1 VAGMTTTS
9 ALAKRS
15 GIAVWKRQFLLQGCW
30 NYEGMQNVGFAYA
43 ILPALRDL
51 YANRPEESLKAVKR
65 HLEFFNTQPAMG
77 ALILGASV
85 RLEERVAAGDADPRS
100 IGTFKVGLM
109 GSLGAIGDSFFW
121 GALRPVASVAGA
133 LVALLHPLLGIAA
146 MLLLYN
152 GVHLTLRRRGFDAG
166 MKGPD
171 EAVGWLKRAAL
182 NVRTD
187 DRKLLAAILAGAY
200 AGIFAGRLM
209 VQGGGAPQAL
219 ASLLVAA
226 AAVHLFAVLFRKAVS
241 PSEILS
247 FLLFVGV
254 LILWR

>member
-1 VAGMTTTS
+1 MSVPALTTGS
-9 ALAKRS
+9 RR
-15 GIAVWKRQFLLQGCW
+15 AVWRRQFLLQGCW

-43 ILPALRDL
+43 ILPALREI
-51 YANRPEESLKAVKR
+51 YSKRPEEGLKAVKR

-85 RLEERVAAGDADPRS
+85 RLEERVAAGEADPRA

-121 GALRPVASVAGA
+121 GALRPMASVAGV
-133 LVALLHPLLGIAA
+133 LLALLHPLLGIAA
-146 MLLLYN
+146 MLILYN
-152 GVHLTLRRRGFDAG
+152 FTHLILRRKVFAAG
-166 MKGPD
+166 MEGP
-171 EAVGWLKRAAL
+171 EGAVGWLKQAGL
-182 NVRTD
+182 NIRTD
-187 DRKLLAAILAGAY
+187 DRKLLAAILGGAY
-200 AGIFAGRLM
+200 AGLFAGRFAA
-209 VQGGGAPQAL
+209 QGGGAPHAL
-219 ASLLVAA
+219 AWLLLA
-226 AAVHLFAVLFRKAVS
+226 AAVVHLFTVLFRKAVS

>member
-1 VAGMTTTS
+1 
-9 ALAKRS
+9 
-15 GIAVWKRQFLLQGCW
+15 
-30 NYEGMQNVGFAYA
+30 
-43 ILPALRDL
+43 
-51 YANRPEESLKAVKR
+51 
-65 HLEFFNTQPAMG
+65 MG

-85 RLEERVAAGDADPRS
+85 RLEERVASGEADPRA

-121 GALRPVASVAGA
+121 GALRPMASVAGA
-133 LVALLHPLLGIAA
+133 LLAMLHPLLGIAA

-152 GVHLTLRRRGFDAG
+152 GVHLVVRRRGFAAG
-166 MKGPD
+166 MEGP
-171 EAVGWLKRAAL
+171 EAVVGWLKGAAL

-200 AGIFAGRLM
+200 AGVFAGRFF
-209 VQGGGAPQAL
+209 VQGGGVPHAL
-219 ASLLVAA
+219 ASLLLAA
-226 AAVHLFAVLFRKAVS
+226 AAVHLFAVLLRKAVS

>member
-1 VAGMTTTS
+1 MPAIT
-9 ALAKRS
+9 KRS
-15 GIAVWKRQFLLQGCW
+15 RRAVWRRQFLLQGCW

-43 ILPALRDL
+43 ILPALREF
-51 YANRPEESLKAVKR
+51 YANRPEDALKAVKR

-77 ALILGASV
+77 SVILGASV
-85 RLEERVAAGDADPRS
+85 RLEERVAEGKADPRA

-121 GALRPVASVAGA
+121 GALRPMASVAGA
-133 LVALLHPLLGIAA
+133 LLALLHPLLGVGA
-146 MLLLYN
+146 LLFFYN
-152 GVHLTLRRRGFDAG
+152 VAHLSLRRRGFAAG
-166 MKGPD
+166 MEGPE

-182 NVRTD
+182 NIRTD
-187 DRKLLAAILAGAY
+187 DRKMLAAILGGAY
-200 AGIFAGRLM
+200 AGVFAGRFAGH
-209 VQGGGAPQAL
+209 GGDAPHAL
-219 ASLLVAA
+219 GWLLLTA
-226 AAVHLFAVLFRKAVS
+226 AAVHLFTVLFRKAVS

>member
-1 VAGMTTTS
+1 MTPP
-9 ALAKRS
+9 ALATRS
-15 GIAVWKRQFLLQGCW
+15 RSAVWRRQFLLQGCW
-30 NYEGMQNVGFAYA
+30 NFEGMQNVGFAYA
-43 ILPALRDL
+43 ILPALRDF
-51 YANRPEESLKAVKR
+51 YANRPEEALKAVKR

-85 RLEERVAAGDADPRS
+85 RLEERVAAGEADPRA

-121 GALRPVASVAGA
+121 GALRPMASVAGA
-133 LVALLHPLLGIAA
+133 LLALLHPLLGIAA

-152 GVHLTLRRRGFDAG
+152 GVHLVLRRRGFAAG
-166 MKGPD
+166 MEGP
-171 EAVGWLKRAAL
+171 EAVVGWLKRAAL

-200 AGIFAGRLM
+200 AGVFAGRFF
-209 VQGGGAPQAL
+209 VQGGSASHAL
-219 ASLLVAA
+219 VSLLLAA